1 MGEGFRGVNQDKIQK
16 DRESRKRGSDFWSPD
31 EGDTLL
37 YVAPCPPG
45 VNGTP
50 YVEAAFHFSA
60 TNKGEGKGA
69 SLCLDHEANPLLS
82 ENNTDE
88 DMKAAHEAFMERLK
102 EMDRDIDDLSGCTI
116 CEALDSGEFEKKI
129 KDGSRKQTRYL
140 FNVIPLKYRKKQSAP
155 WTDTHESLRPYMCS
169 FTVWDGI
176 TTVIGDLGDITDP
189 NGAVLIVLH
198 REGTGVS
205 TRYQVSADAA
215 TIKKPMVLDKATK
228 QMLRDAL
235 KDGGTG
241 DLLRI
246 VAAMTK
252 DKTTQLADW
261 SGMKVEEG
269 GGKADADKKP
279 SCFGVDWDDS
289 KECAK
294 CPHTGPCSKKSGAKK
309 PKDTDPEPADD
320 DADDKPADDDAS
332 EMVKAG
338 DCAEGEA
345 YEIKG
350 DDGKTKVGRFTGKA
364 GKWALFQNVEDDD
377 DLIRVKTDV
386 EVEHVTVEVAE
397 PEPEPKKGKAKPADD
412 DDDDDDAALKE
423 LEARIKAKAK
433 GGGKG
438 K

>member
-1 MGEGFRGVNQDKIQK
+1 MGDGFRGIDKDRIQK

-45 VNGTP
+45 INGTP
-50 YVEAAFHFSA
+50 YVEGAFHFSA
-60 TNKGEGKGA
+60 TNRGEGKGA
-69 SLCLDHEANPLLS
+69 SLCLDHDANPLLS
-82 ENNTDE
+82 DSNTDE
-88 DMKAAHEAFMERLK
+88 DLKAAHEAFMERLQK
-102 EMDRDIDDLSGCTI
+102 LDRDTDDLNGCAI
-116 CEALDSGEFEKKI
+116 CDALDSGDFEKKV
-129 KDGSRKQTRYL
+129 KDAARKQTRYM
-140 FNVIPLKYRKKQSAP
+140 FNVIPMKYRKKQSAP
-155 WTDTHESLRPYMCS
+155 WTDLNEGLRPYMCS

-176 TTVIGDLGDITDP
+176 TTIIGDLGDVTDP
-189 NGAVLIVLH
+189 NGAVLIIIH
-198 REGTGVS
+198 REGTGMS

-215 TIKKPMVLDKATK
+215 TIKKPLVLDKATK

-235 KDGGTG
+235 KDDGTG

-252 DKTTQLADW
+252 DKTTQEADW
-261 SGMKVEEG
+261 NGMKVEEG
-269 GGKADADKKP
+269 GGKGGDKKP

-294 CPHTGPCSKKSGAKK
+294 CPHTGPCAKKSQAKK
-309 PKDTDPEPADD
+309 PKDSDD
-320 DADDKPADDDAS
+320 KPADDKPADDDT

-345 YEIKG
+345 YEIKDG
-350 DDGKTKVGRFTGKA
+350 DKTKVGRFNGKA

-377 DLIRVKTDV
+377 DLIRVKVDA
-386 EVEHVTVEVAE
+386 EVEHVTVEEAE

-412 DDDDDDAALKE
+412 DDDDDDDEALKA
-423 LEARIKAKAK
+423 LEARIKAKA
-433 GGGKG
+433 GKG
-438 K
+438 KGK

>member
-1 MGEGFRGVNQDKIQK
+1 MGEGFKGVNTERVQK

-45 VNGTP
+45 IDGVP
-50 YVEAAFHFSA
+50 YVEGAFHFSA
-60 TNKGEGKGA
+60 TNRGEGKGA
-69 SLCLDHEANPLLS
+69 SFCLDSNANAML
-82 ENNTDE
+82 TDA
-88 DMKAAHEAFMERLK
+88 DPAHDAFVSRLK
-102 EMDRDIDDLSGCTI
+102 ELDRDPDDMGGCSI
-116 CEALDSGEFEKKI
+116 CEALDSGDFEKKV
-129 KDGSRKQTRYL
+129 KDAARKQTRYMW
-140 FNVIPLKYRKKQSAP
+140 NVLPIKYRKKQSAP
-155 WTDTHESLRPYMCS
+155 WTDLNEGLRPYMCS

-176 TTVIGDLGDITDP
+176 CSVIGDLGDITDP
-189 NGAVLIVLH
+189 NGAVLIILH
-198 REGTGVS
+198 REGTGMS

-215 TIKKPMVLDKATK
+215 TIKKPLVLDKATK

-252 DKTTQLADW
+252 DRTTQEADW
-261 SGMKVEEG
+261 NGMKVEEG
-269 GGKADADKKP
+269 GGKSGGDRKP

-294 CPHTGPCSKKSGAKK
+294 CPHSGPCAKKSGAKK
-309 PKDTDPEPADD
+309 PKDN
-320 DADDKPADDDAS
+320 DDKPAKKADDDAS

-338 DCAEGEA
+338 DCVEGEA
-345 YEIKG
+345 YEVK
-350 DDGKTKVGRFTGKA
+350 DDGKTKVGRFKGTA
-364 GKWALFQNVEDDD
+364 GKWALFQNIEDDD
-377 DLIRVKTDV
+377 DLIRLKTGV
-386 EVEHVTVEVAE
+386 EVEHVTVEVEE
-397 PEPEPKKGKAKPADD
+397 PEPEPAKGKGKAKPADD

-423 LEARIKAKAK
+423 LEARIKAKAAK
-433 GGGKG
+433 GGKD